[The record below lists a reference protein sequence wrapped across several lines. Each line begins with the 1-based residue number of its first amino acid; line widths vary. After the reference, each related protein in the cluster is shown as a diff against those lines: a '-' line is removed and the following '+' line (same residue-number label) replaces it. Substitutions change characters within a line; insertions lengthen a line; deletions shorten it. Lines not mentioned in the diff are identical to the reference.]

1 MINSFI
7 LKIWTKTKIKNL
19 QKELDI
25 CMTEGD
31 AYKIQGK
38 IEILKEFYDDFNL
51 ELIDEKQ
58 IIIHNNF

>member
-1 MINSFI
+1 MTNSFI
-7 LKIWTKTKIKNL
+7 IKMWTKKKINDL

-31 AYKIQGK
+31 AYTIKGK
-38 IEILKEFYDDFNL
+38 LEILKEFYEDFNL
-51 ELIDEKQ
+51 ESVDEKQ